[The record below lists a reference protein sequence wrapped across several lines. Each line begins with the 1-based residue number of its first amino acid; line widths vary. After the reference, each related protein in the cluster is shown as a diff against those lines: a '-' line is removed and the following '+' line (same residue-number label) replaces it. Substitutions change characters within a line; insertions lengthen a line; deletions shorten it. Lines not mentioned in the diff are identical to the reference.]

1 MNNIIVHKNYLG
13 SVEYSDDDEIFFG
26 KILGIRDLIS
36 YEGTSVKEL
45 KSSFMEAVDDYLETC
60 NSLNRKPEK
69 PFKGSFNIR
78 IDSDLHRMAFVL
90 ATQKNESLNN
100 FVKEAI
106 IEKIKNWNS
115 KSCLTN
121 RQ

>member
-1 MNNIIVHKNYLG
+1 MKNVIEYKNYLG

-45 KSSFMEAVDDYLETC
+45 KEAFHTAVEDYFQTC
-60 NSLNRKPEK
+60 KELDKQPEK

-78 IDSDLHRMAFVL
+78 IDADLHRLAFVL
-90 ATQKNESLNN
+90 SSEKAISLNN

-106 IEKIKNWNS
+106 QEKIQNEK
-115 KSCLTN
+115 KFKLA
-121 RQ
+121 